1 MHYFFSFFSLP
12 PPPPP
17 LPPFILLFCGPY
29 YYYYY
34 SLNIYTLIYASS
46 WRPFQRLPVPDI
58 YIYFIFVFIYL
69 VLFLLPPKYLVF
81 FPSYFSCLFFLSHHW
96 NSFTKYEQICCC
108 CLFLHYKKK
117 KWKAESCRFQFSL
130 VWWTRFFRARWLWL
144 LTGFRVFRKSKLS
157 SASALTFLVF
167 FLIVGLIF
175 FSFFFLLP
183 FFFLLCVVYLM
194 TWWRDGRGALC
205 CYSFRL
211 FFLSFFPQSTFSVFF
226 CLFFIST
233 YLNRNSNNISYDG
246 APFLDWSS
254 SRERFNSR
262 CSSSHV
268 YLLSLHQVGIV
279 LA

>member
-1 MHYFFSFFSLP
+1 MGVHYFFSFFSLP

-29 YYYYY
+29 YYYYS

-117 KWKAESCRFQFSL
+117 KMKSRVMVVTFDRFPCIQEIK
-130 VWWTRFFRARWLWL
+130 VVQRECPY
-144 LTGFRVFRKSKLS
+144 VFC
-157 SASALTFLVF
+157 F

-175 FSFFFLLP
+175 FSFFFYYHFFSVVRWLCTWWLDGVMGGVLSAVIP
-183 FFFLLCVVYLM
+183 FGFSFFLFPFHI
-194 TWWRDGRGALC
+194 
-205 CYSFRL
+205 FRL
-211 FFLSFFPQSTFSVFF
+211 FLSFF
-226 CLFFIST
+226 LFQHIWIGILIISRT
-233 YLNRNSNNISYDG
+233 M
-246 APFLDWSS
+246 AHHF
-254 SRERFNSR
+254 
-262 CSSSHV
+262 
-268 YLLSLHQVGIV
+268 
-279 LA
+279 

>member
-1 MHYFFSFFSLP
+1 MSRFVVVVCFF
-12 PPPPP
+12 
-17 LPPFILLFCGPY
+17 I
-29 YYYYY
+29 
-34 SLNIYTLIYASS
+34 I
-46 WRPFQRLPVPDI
+46 R
-58 YIYFIFVFIYL
+58 
-69 VLFLLPPKYLVF
+69 
-81 FPSYFSCLFFLSHHW
+81 
-96 NSFTKYEQICCC
+96 
-108 CLFLHYKKK
+108 KK
-117 KWKAESCRFQFSL
+117 KWKAES
-130 VWWTRFFRARWLWL
+130 WLWL

-157 SASALTFLVF
+157 SASALTFFVF

-175 FSFFFLLP
+175 FSFFFYYH
-183 FFFLLCVVYLM
+183 FFFCCALTVYLM

-211 FFLSFFPQSTFSVFF
+211 FFLSFPIPHFPSFFVF
-226 CLFFIST
+226 FFIST

>member
-1 MHYFFSFFSLP
+1 MNEVFSSEMVVTFDRFPCIQEIKVVQRECPYVFCFFFNCW
-12 PPPPP
+12 
-17 LPPFILLFCGPY
+17 I
-29 YYYYY
+29 
-34 SLNIYTLIYASS
+34 N
-46 WRPFQRLPVPDI
+46 
-58 YIYFIFVFIYL
+58 
-69 VLFLLPPKYLVF
+69 
-81 FPSYFSCLFFLSHHW
+81 
-96 NSFTKYEQICCC
+96 
-108 CLFLHYKKK
+108 
-117 KWKAESCRFQFSL
+117 
-130 VWWTRFFRARWLWL
+130 
-144 LTGFRVFRKSKLS
+144 
-157 SASALTFLVF
+157 
-167 FLIVGLIF
+167 IF
-175 FSFFFLLP
+175 FIFFLLP

-211 FFLSFFPQSTFSVFF
+211 FFLSFPIPHFPSFFVF
-226 CLFFIST
+226 FFIST